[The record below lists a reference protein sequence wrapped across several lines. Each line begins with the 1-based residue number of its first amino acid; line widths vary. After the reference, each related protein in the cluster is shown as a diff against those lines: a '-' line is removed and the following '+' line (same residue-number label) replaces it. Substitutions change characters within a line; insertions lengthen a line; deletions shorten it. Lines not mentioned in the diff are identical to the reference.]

1 MNESSNDFIV
11 GTNTNADVA
20 EDETVEPQA
29 DGIVNDFGRSTVGEN
44 SASPNEVTER
54 NSADKIGKEI
64 DSAVTAIKNRVHDA
78 ILTAMDDVVI
88 PRVKMAV
95 RSIIGSS
102 GRGWNSV
109 VQNLDQRDCS
119 GNMENTPLMT
129 ASSRT
134 DKLKY

>member
-1 MNESSNDFIV
+1 MNESSTDFIV

-29 DGIVNDFGRSTVGEN
+29 DGLVNDFGRSTVGEN

-54 NSADKIGKEI
+54 NSADRIGKEV